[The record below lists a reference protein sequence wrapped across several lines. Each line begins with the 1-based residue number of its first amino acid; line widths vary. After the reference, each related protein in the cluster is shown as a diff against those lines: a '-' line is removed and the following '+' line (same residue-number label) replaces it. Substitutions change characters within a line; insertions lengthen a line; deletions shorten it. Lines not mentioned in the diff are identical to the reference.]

1 MGTSMLNGTRYH
13 EYAAD
18 CVRQAEHEQTAGDKG
33 ILLNVAL
40 AWLRLAQQT
49 EAINESDVS
58 APEQAEPLRAAH
70 DDLDLRA
77 INHRDWAS

>member
-1 MGTSMLNGTRYH
+1 MSVTRYH
-13 EYAAD
+13 QYAAD
-18 CVRQAEHEQTAGDKG
+18 CVRQAEQEKTAGEKG

-49 EAINESDVS
+49 EARNEADE
-58 APEQAEPLRAAH
+58 APPSPELTDPLGFDPGDFDH
-70 DDLDLRA
+70 RA

>member
-1 MGTSMLNGTRYH
+1 MSVTRYH
-13 EYAAD
+13 QYAAD
-18 CVRQAEHEQTAGDKG
+18 CVRQAELEKTAGEKG

-49 EAINESDVS
+49 EALNDSDATQT
-58 APEQAEPLRAAH
+58 APELTDPFGIEVG
-70 DDLDLRA
+70 DFDSRA